1 MRRKALFPDT
11 ETRVEEIMSE
21 MIEPETSKEEWIDD
35 SMSMVI
41 LLVLYTLQ
49 GIPMGL
55 SGSLP
60 LIMKEKGV
68 SYEGLSLFSLV
79 ALPFSLKL
87 LWAPIVD
94 SIFIQSVGRRKSW
107 LIPVQILCGILMLT
121 SASYIDVWMGDSNT
135 HQGGPNVELLTAYF
149 MLLYFLMATQDI
161 AVDGWA
167 LTMLSRKNVGYA
179 SMCNAVG
186 QSFGYFL
193 ANQGFIAL
201 SDPIWCKRFLG
212 LTNNDTLV
220 SLSGFMQFWGIV
232 FLVTTLFIWI
242 GKSEK
247 PLSDLEIPEGVV
259 STYKQVIA
267 IFRLRPVQVVCVV
280 LLTRGIAWA
289 PTDSAGVFKMQE
301 NGMPKADIASISPLL
316 MVIGLVLPAFIG
328 GVTSSNPLDV
338 FLLGAFMRIAGAL
351 FSWLVIQSTKAA
363 YATGTPSLSFFTIVV
378 LVSIFNEVG
387 SRLVFVSMMAYFAKI
402 SDPSIGGTYMTLLNT
417 MSNLGSLWSSS
428 AALWVLPKLSFSQC
442 VASGDSNSVLSGHSQ
457 ACFPNSD
464 ECSALGGVC
473 KPTVDGFTILV
484 FCSVLFGLIW
494 LYFARSVLSYLQSLP
509 HTDWLVSSVAK
520 STISKTS

>member
-1 MRRKALFPDT
+1 MRRKISAPDS
-11 ETRVEEIMSE
+11 EPRVEGVVDLVDSE
-21 MIEPETSKEEWIDD
+21 SKAVWVED
-35 SMSMVI
+35 SMSMCI

-107 LIPVQILCGILMLT
+107 LIPVQILCGILMVI
-121 SASYIDVWMGDSNT
+121 SASHMEVWMGDANA
-135 HQGGPNVELLTAYF
+135 HKGPNVELLTGYF

-201 SDPIWCKRFLG
+201 SDPTWCKRFLG
-212 LTNNDTLV
+212 MTNNATLV
-220 SLSGFMQFWGIV
+220 NLPGFMQFWGVV
-232 FLVTTLFIWI
+232 FLVTTLFIWV
-242 GKSEK
+242 GKTEK
-247 PLSDLEIPEGVV
+247 PLEESEIPEGVV
-259 STYKQVIA
+259 STYKQVIS
-267 IFRLRPVQVVCVV
+267 IFKLRPVQLFCII

-316 MVIGLVLPAFIG
+316 MVIGLVLPAVIG

-338 FLLGAFMRIAGAL
+338 LLLGAFMRTIGAL

-363 YATGTPSLSFFTIVV
+363 YATGTPSFSFFTIVV

-387 SRLVFVSMMAYFAKI
+387 GRLVFVSMMAYFAKI
-402 SDPSIGGTYMTLLNT
+402 SDPNIGGTYMTLLAT
-417 MSNLGSLWSSS
+417 IANLGALWSSS
-428 AALWVLPKLSFSQC
+428 AALWILPKLSFSHC
-442 VASGDSNSVLSGHSQ
+442 VASLDSTAVLSNHSK
-457 ACFPNSD
+457 ACFPTSD
-464 ECSALGGVC
+464 ECSAVGGVC

-484 FCSVLFGLIW
+484 FCCVIFGMIW
-494 LYFARSVLSYLQSLP
+494 MYFARNVLTYLQSLP
-509 HTDWLVSSVAK
+509 HTEWLVTSSSMK
-520 STISKTS
+520 SITSKTS